1 MQQQFTT
8 GPVDDTWKHIKH
20 FGTVTWLNVF
30 PPSPSPCNLDAPPDA
45 RKANAL
51 IAVRCV
57 TILPRTVGQSRL
69 QQQLGGE
76 DDQHP
81 AVQLTTVSPAFVLL
95 HLLLLLPHRPSRK

>member
-69 QQQLGGE
+69 QQLGGE